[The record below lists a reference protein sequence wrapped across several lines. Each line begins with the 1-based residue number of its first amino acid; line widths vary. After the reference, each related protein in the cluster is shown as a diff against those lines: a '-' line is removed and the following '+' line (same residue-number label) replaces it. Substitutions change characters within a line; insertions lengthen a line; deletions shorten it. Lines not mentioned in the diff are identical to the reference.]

1 MGTLLILFVGK
12 STAKRSKQIK
22 MVAERCKLN
31 FHENQR
37 DTEKQSKR
45 HETTRKRNDSKRRQN
60 SAVQIKVGLLYVCIN
75 PGIIS

>member
-31 FHENQR
+31 FHENQS

-45 HETTRKRNDSKRRQN
+45 YETTQRDNKT
-60 SAVQIKVGLLYVCIN
+60 VQFR
-75 PGIIS
+75 